1 MELNLDPETSTW
13 FGYQHDF
20 HEQKLGH
27 IKHPDHKYTLPQ
39 VQDWITGSSTL
50 INNTYEN
57 ALKKTVPE
65 DKCTEN
71 IIRWNK
77 DNAKRMVD
85 IVSNNNYNWIWRTYT
100 NDIYLE
106 FRKFIGERTRK
117 NIEKTIIGVDINK
130 DTLSI
135 TLEITDKFSDVNRQR
150 AIDFFVNKLKAA
162 DVVYRII

>member
-1 MELNLDPETSTW
+1 
-13 FGYQHDF
+13 
-20 HEQKLGH
+20 
-27 IKHPDHKYTLPQ
+27 
-39 VQDWITGSSTL
+39 
-50 INNTYEN
+50 
-57 ALKKTVPE
+57 
-65 DKCTEN
+65 
-71 IIRWNK
+71 
-77 DNAKRMVD
+77 MVD